1 MDTKLEKMSADLK
14 EECAKDVI
22 RDVNEM
28 LKVEVEIEPS
38 NLNLLNHLAYDIE
51 DKARVM
57 RDDHGYDVST
67 LDMISIVTNY
77 LHDYCVEELGE
88 SYEYINN

>member
-1 MDTKLEKMSADLK
+1 MNTKLEKMSASLK

-22 RDVNEM
+22 RNVNQM
-28 LKVEVEIEPS
+28 LVTSRLYHDKS
-38 NLNLLNHLAYDIE
+38 HLDLQDHLAYDIE

-57 RDDHGYDVST
+57 RDAHGYDVST

-77 LHDYCVEELGE
+77 LHDCCVEELGIE
-88 SYEYINN
+88 

>member
-51 DKARVM
+51 DKA
-57 RDDHGYDVST
+57 HGYDVST